1 MPSHC
6 FRFLGSSTG
15 EWRIQTIRSIVGP
28 GLAEAPRLSIAN
40 TFSPVTTSTAA
51 WQLRGVTSNQRYTNN
66 AELSALVAVQPPL
79 GRPTATCAALIPLTK
94 SDAWWALAQDDR
106 REIFEARSA
115 HIATGLRYLPAIARR
130 LHHSRD
136 LGEDFD
142 FITWFEFAPADES
155 AFDDL
160 LAALRETEE
169 WRYVVRE
176 VEVRVVRDSVVSSK
190 YA

>member
-1 MPSHC
+1 MSC
-6 FRFLGSSTG
+6 RCYSFRAGAFG
-15 EWRIQTIRSIVGP
+15 EWVVQAIRPIVGP
-28 GLAEAPRLSIAN
+28 NLAHASHLTVVN
-40 TFSPVTTSTAA
+40 TFSPPDPGTVA
-51 WQLRGVTSNQRYTNN
+51 WQLRGVTSNQRYTDK

-176 VEVRVVRDSVVSSK
+176 VEVRVVRG
-190 YA
+190 